1 MVIRP
6 KERINVFL
14 EKADMR
20 NVLDV
25 YFPTLDGEIK
35 QEFLKKI
42 YFNFEELRKAWY
54 ENPDWRF
61 SQVLVNSGTLSN
73 IPRSWY
79 YIEEGE
85 LLEKQGIP
93 LREILFWGRNYDKD
107 MNRIPETEWVLIKD
121 MSTEH
126 IIAIVDGNFTGNPKY
141 LKAFKEELDLR
152 QKNK

>member
-1 MVIRP
+1 MAIRL

-42 YFNFEELRKAWY
+42 YINFEELRKAWY

-73 IPRSWY
+73 IPGSWY
-79 YIEEGE
+79 YIEEDE

-93 LREILFWGRNYDKD
+93 LREILFWGKNYDKD
-107 MNRIPETEWVLIKD
+107 MNRLPETQWILIKD

-126 IIAIVDGNFTGNPKY
+126 ITAVLDGKFTGNPRY
-141 LKAFKEELDLR
+141 LKTFKEELDLR
-152 QKNK
+152 QKDK